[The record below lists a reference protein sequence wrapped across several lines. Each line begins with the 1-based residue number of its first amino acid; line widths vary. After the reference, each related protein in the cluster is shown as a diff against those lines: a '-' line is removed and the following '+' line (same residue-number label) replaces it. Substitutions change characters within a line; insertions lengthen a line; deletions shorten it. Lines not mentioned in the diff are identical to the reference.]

1 MCFYISWGPIQQQGC
16 NFKLENKHSHKCRK
30 LRHQSLTMNCRALVR
45 IALSFTEEMYFE
57 VKSAYKTTLN
67 QLRHYQDT
75 WENFHDLLIPYEQVN
90 LQSKVADSSYK
101 YEGYMTEK
109 LSDLIK
115 KKLTRKRRNRSVL
128 LMPSSLLLEQW
139 FSHSC
144 ERDKGIQQQFNCS
157 DSFMFW
163 STPPD
168 QNQTRPS
175 SLNFR
180 LIIVFSST
188 YFSQCI

>member
-115 KKLTRKRRNRSVL
+115 KNWLGRGEIDLYFLCHRPCYWSNDFLIPVNVIREFSNNSIVL
-128 LMPSSLLLEQW
+128 ILLCFEVHHQI
-139 FSHSC
+139 
-144 ERDKGIQQQFNCS
+144 RI
-157 DSFMFW
+157 
-163 STPPD
+163 
-168 QNQTRPS
+168 
-175 SLNFR
+175 R
-180 LIIVFSST
+180 LDHHPWILGS
-188 YFSQCI
+188 